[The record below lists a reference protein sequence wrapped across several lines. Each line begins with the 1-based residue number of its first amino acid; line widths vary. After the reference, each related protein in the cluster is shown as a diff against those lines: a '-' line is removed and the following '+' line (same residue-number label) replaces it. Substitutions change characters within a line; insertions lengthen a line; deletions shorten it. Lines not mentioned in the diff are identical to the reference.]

1 MLSIFRES
9 VHRGAKIQKWWQ
21 TFNVNYINRVVFC
34 TTFVKPQQKVFDMN
48 RLRPHL
54 ALILCNIIWAMDY
67 PFYTIVLGR
76 YVEPLPM
83 VTAALVVTALLSLV
97 PLIWE
102 PAERVEPRDKR
113 LFFGAA
119 LLVGVVR
126 KLMMMYGLSQ
136 TSPIDG
142 SIINTVGPLLVLL
155 ISVALGFD
163 RFTKRKIAGLLLGM
177 GGAVAVVLTGAAA
190 KHENSHMVGNLLILG
205 AACTT
210 ACYMVW
216 FKRLVTRY
224 KTTTVMRWIYC
235 IAALVVLPFGTESL
249 IHTDFAALHGRALFA
264 ALFVIFV
271 PTYLPN
277 LMLNYA
283 LRNVA
288 PTVTSI
294 YGYLQPLL
302 AIAISVAMGLDRLHW
317 DTVAFAAVIFCG
329 VWLVVSSYKVNG

>member
-1 MLSIFRES
+1 MS
-9 VHRGAKIQKWWQ
+9 
-21 TFNVNYINRVVFC
+21 
-34 TTFVKPQQKVFDMN
+34 
-48 RLRPHL
+48 LRMKQLYPHL
-54 ALILCNIIWAMDY
+54 ALILCNVIWAMDY

-83 VTAALVVTALLSLV
+83 VTAALIVTALMSLV
-97 PLIWE
+97 TLIWE

-113 LFFGAA
+113 LFVGAA

-126 KLMMMYGLSQ
+126 KLMMMYGLSR

-142 SIINTVGPLLVLL
+142 SIINTMGPLLVLL

-163 RFTKRKIAGLLLGM
+163 RLTKRKIAGMLLGM
-177 GGAVAVVLTGAAA
+177 GGAVAVVLTGVAAT
-190 KHENSHMVGNLLILG
+190 HEHSEVVGNLLIFG

-216 FKRLVTRY
+216 FKPLITRY
-224 KTTTVMRWIYC
+224 RTTTVMRWIYC
-235 IAALVVLPFGTESL
+235 IAALVMLPFGAESL
-249 IHTDFAALHGRALFA
+249 LHTDFGALHGRVLFA

-283 LRNVA
+283 LRKVA

-294 YGYLQPLL
+294 YGYLQPIL
-302 AIAISVAMGLDRLHW
+302 AITVSVVMGLDRLHW
-317 DTVAFAAVIFCG
+317 DTMAFAAVIFCG
-329 VWLVVSSYKVNG
+329 VWLVVTSYKTDRG